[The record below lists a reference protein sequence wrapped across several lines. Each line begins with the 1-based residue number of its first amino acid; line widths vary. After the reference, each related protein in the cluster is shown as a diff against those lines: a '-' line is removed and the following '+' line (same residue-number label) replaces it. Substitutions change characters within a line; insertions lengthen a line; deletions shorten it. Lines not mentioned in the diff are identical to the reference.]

1 MPKKA
6 GPRRDEKPY
15 EWRDGVRIPYDLWGA
30 VMVALDLTA
39 RGTPQ
44 PAVAAAL
51 LAEARARVEP
61 CRSSGAMFGQ

>member
-15 EWRDGVRIPYDLWGA
+15 EWRDGVRIPYDLYLA
-30 VMVALDLTA
+30 VVSALALAAQGRGQTESA
-39 RGTPQ
+39 R
-44 PAVAAAL
+44 L
-51 LAEARARVEP
+51 LWVEVQARAES